1 MEIIDKT
8 KEEQWRLG
16 DVVKKDEYIAMI
28 VQNND
33 EKYCLMDIS
42 TDTSSGYSTC
52 RMALW
57 GYPHETLKELQSAN
71 YVDWHKVNTKLV
83 IE

>member
-1 MEIIDKT
+1 
-8 KEEQWRLG
+8 
-16 DVVKKDEYIAMI
+16 
-28 VQNND
+28 
-33 EKYCLMDIS
+33 MDIS